1 MPIPPDTDPGSLE
14 STDATSRRLATPPEL
29 LPPRLPSLP
38 VARGSRRVEAP
49 HEGAVTTRL
58 ERIDPDPA
66 PLPPS
71 PAAAEASRWLAR
83 TRPGSEVP
91 TPLGESNDTTRP
103 LAAPSTAQVRVGHST
118 GFTALLAVTM
128 LVVGMVLG
136 ALIAGR

>member
-14 STDATSRRLATPPEL
+14 STEATGRRLVTPPEL
-29 LPPRLPSLP
+29 LPPRLPSVP
-38 VARGSRRVEAP
+38 VARGRRVEAP

-58 ERIDPDPA
+58 ERIEPDPA

-71 PAAAEASRWLAR
+71 PAAAEASRWLDR

-91 TPLGESNDTTRP
+91 VLLGESNDTTRP
-103 LAAPSTAQVRVGHST
+103 LAAPSPAPARVGHST
-118 GFTALLAVTM
+118 AFTALLAVTM

-136 ALIAGR
+136 ALLAGR